1 MDIIIK
7 KLNESFMFVD
17 AEASIIQELSERL
30 TFDVPNAKYS
40 PAFKKKHWDGK
51 IRLFNKRNG
60 TLYLGLSHYVEDYA
74 RENEYSLHKDF
85 SDDTFSM
92 DDFKSHNENTK
103 YHNENKELLVLRDFQ
118 VEAIKLGIT
127 NNRAIFLSPTGS
139 GKSLICFSLLKFY
152 YENTDKKILIICP
165 TTALVEQLYTD
176 FIEYSNNTLDIE
188 NNTCRIY
195 SGTERFKDRRII
207 ISTWQSVYEKD
218 SDYFDEFETVIAD
231 ECHLYKSKQTSKL
244 FEKCLN
250 VKFRFGFT
258 GTLSGE
264 NIHQLQLEGL
274 FGKAIQLTTTSKM
287 MAAKQ
292 LNEFKIKAVVL
303 KYSNKTIKA
312 NKKNIWE
319 EEVQFLIGNKKRNA
333 FIAGLAKELKG
344 NSLILFSR
352 VETHGMLIYEEIK
365 KLVGEERVKFIYGG
379 TDVEIREQIR
389 KCISVDTNMIL
400 VASSQIFSTGTNI
413 PALTNIVFTHPS
425 KARIRILQSIGRAL
439 RKNKNK
445 TCSFLWDIADDLRSK
460 TTENYSYRHFKE
472 RLELYSKEEFEYTI
486 KNYILEKEENE

>member
-1 MDIIIK
+1 MDITLI
-7 KLNESFMFVD
+7 KLNESFMQVD
-17 AEASIIQELSERL
+17 AEASVIQELSERL

-74 RENEYSLHKDF
+74 KENDYSLQKDF
-85 SDDTFSM
+85 SDETFSM
-92 DDFKSHNENTK
+92 DDFKNHIEKTK
-103 YHNENKELLVLRDFQ
+103 YHNENKDLLFLRDFQ
-118 VEAIKLGIT
+118 IEAIKQGIIK
-127 NNRAIFLSPTGS
+127 NRAIFLSPTGS

-152 YENTDKKILIICP
+152 FENTDKKILLICP

-195 SGTERFKDRRII
+195 SGTERFNDRRIV

-218 SDYFDEFETVIAD
+218 SDYFDVFETVIAD

-250 VKFRFGFT
+250 IKFRFGFT

-274 FGKAIQLTTTSKM
+274 FGKAIILTTTSQM

-292 LNEFKIKAVVL
+292 LNKFKVKAIIL
-303 KYSNKTIKA
+303 KYSEKTIKE

-319 EEVQFLIGNKKRNA
+319 EEVQFLIGNKKRNK
-333 FIAGLAKELKG
+333 FIARLAKELKG
-344 NSLILFSR
+344 NSLLLFSR

-379 TDVEIREQIR
+379 TDVEIREEIR
-389 KCISVDTNMIL
+389 KSVDENSNIIL

-445 TCSFLWDIADDLRSK
+445 SCSYLYDIVDDLRTKSK
-460 TTENYSYRHFKE
+460 DNYAYKHFKE
-472 RLELYSKEEFEYTI
+472 RLQLYSIEEFDYNINTY
-486 KNYILEKEENE
+486 NLEEV